1 MPRLRPP
8 ANHPLQSS
16 AGQQPTTAWAAY
28 FQGLGDA
35 TNALQDQADATD
47 TAATA
52 LTARVAALESV
63 AATIAGLHA
72 TVSHANDAA
81 AAAAG
86 VNVGELYRNGS
97 VLMTRIV

>member
-8 ANHPLQSS
+8 ANHPLQS
-16 AGQQPTTAWAAY
+16 GDGNQPTTPWGAF
-28 FQGLGDA
+28 FQGVGDA

-47 TAATA
+47 AAA
-52 LTARVAALESV
+52 GLLTTRVVALEAV

-86 VNVGELYRNGS
+86 VPVGGLYRNGS
-97 VLMTRIV
+97 VLMTRVV